1 MNNPLFS
8 KLFPKIGVDF
18 GSSRIRACTLDT
30 QVVVDQPSCLAVNT
44 KTKEV
49 LAVGTEALSLQGRI
63 QGVAEVYWPV
73 KQGVIHDPSL
83 ALAFLKIVLQPVL
96 RSSFLYTPIIMVSV
110 PAGSTQVEREN
121 MTKLFYD
128 LGAREVYTI
137 AQPLAASIGAGVPI
151 ADSSGSFLLQLG
163 GEIVE
168 AGVTSLG
175 SLVNHQSNERGGKY
189 LINQIIL
196 ELQQTVGLEVGFSEA
211 EKLLHTVASVVP
223 EANRQTLI
231 TGKETKQ
238 GNPMELKITA
248 KMLMNVIHPQVEGYR
263 TLLQRLLAKIQPEL
277 TIDVIDKGLLLSGG
291 LSQLHGLDRYLLQ
304 SLGMP
309 VSVVDEPQHAVI
321 GGIQTALHHLDE
333 YTESLGYVA

>member
-18 GSSRIRACTLDT
+18 GSSRIRVCTMD
-30 QVVVDQPSCLAVNT
+30 QEVAIDQPSCLAVNT

-49 LAVGTEALSLQGRI
+49 LAVGTEALNLQGRI
-63 QGVAEVYWPV
+63 QGLAEVFWPV
-73 KQGVIHDPSL
+73 RQGVVHDPSL

-110 PAGSTQVEREN
+110 PASSSQVDREN

-151 ADSSGSFLLQLG
+151 ADSSGSFLLQMG

-175 SLVNHQSNERGGKY
+175 SLVNHQSSEKGGKY

-196 ELQQTVGLEVGFSEA
+196 ELQQTVGLEIGFSEA
-211 EKLLHTVASVVP
+211 EKLLHTVASVIP
-223 EANRQTLI
+223 ETNRQILI

-248 KMLMNVIHPQVEGYR
+248 KMLHNVIQPQVEGYR

-291 LSQLHGLDRYLLQ
+291 LSELHGLDRYLLQ

-309 VSVVDEPQHAVI
+309 VSVVDEPQFTCI
-321 GGIQTALHHLDE
+321 RGIQTALNHLDE